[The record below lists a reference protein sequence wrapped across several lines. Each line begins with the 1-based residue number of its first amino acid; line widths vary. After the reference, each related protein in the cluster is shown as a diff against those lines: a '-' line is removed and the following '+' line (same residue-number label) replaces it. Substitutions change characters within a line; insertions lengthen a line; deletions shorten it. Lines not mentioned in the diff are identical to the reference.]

1 MSEFV
6 ISAKEISK
14 SYRMGKVSVPA
25 IRNVS
30 FTISQGEFVGLVGV
44 SGSGKTTLLNLIGTL
59 DKVDSGFLKI
69 GDITVVRKCNDNEL
83 TFLRR
88 NTFGFIFQNFNLVP
102 ILNVFENVS
111 YPLWRSRI
119 PEKTRRERV
128 RTLLELVGL
137 SGFEKRFPNELS
149 GGQQQR
155 VAVARAFV
163 NNPKIVLADEPTANL
178 DTQNGNAVIDLLRKV
193 NELENATVL
202 LSTHNTSLFSEE
214 DRVITLTDGTISSD
228 TSSRQHQRCL

>member
-69 GDITVVRKCNDNEL
+69 GDITVSRKCNDNEL

-202 LSTHNTSLFSEE
+202 LSTQNKFIFGRGQSNN
-214 DRVITLTDGTISSD
+214 LTDGTISSD

>member
-1 MSEFV
+1 
-6 ISAKEISK
+6 KEISK

-178 DTQNGNAVIDLLRKV
+178 DTQNGNAVIDLL
-193 NELENATVL
+193 
-202 LSTHNTSLFSEE
+202 
-214 DRVITLTDGTISSD
+214 
-228 TSSRQHQRCL
+228 

>member
-69 GDITVVRKCNDNEL
+69 GDITVSRKCNDNEL

-193 NELENATVL
+193 NELENATCCYPHTTQVYFRKR
-202 LSTHNTSLFSEE
+202 TE
-214 DRVITLTDGTISSD
+214 
-228 TSSRQHQRCL
+228 